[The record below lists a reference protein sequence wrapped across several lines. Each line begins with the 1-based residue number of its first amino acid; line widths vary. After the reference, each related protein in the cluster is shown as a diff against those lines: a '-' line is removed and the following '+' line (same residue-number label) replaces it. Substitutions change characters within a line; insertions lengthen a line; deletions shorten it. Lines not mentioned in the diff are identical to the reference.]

1 MVTNKFSH
9 HKKKEFKLIEYLV
22 ADFRRLHFL
31 LHGEAAGGIGLMGW
45 LGVCSP
51 RFIPIILCRLAFFFY
66 LHRLKLIAK
75 AMSLLNFFFF
85 GIEIGIRC
93 EIGKGLFF
101 PHTHGTVIG
110 AWSIGENITIYQGVT
125 IGARELDFSYLK
137 TSRPI
142 IGNDVVIATGAVILG
157 PVQIGNRS
165 RIGANS
171 VVLSSI
177 PDDALAV
184 GAPARVVEILN

>member
-1 MVTNKFSH
+1 MDTNKFSRDQRN
-9 HKKKEFKLIEYLV
+9 KFKFFEYLM

-31 LHGEAAGGIGLMGW
+31 LHGEVVGGIGLMGW
-45 LGVCSP
+45 LGVFSP
-51 RFIPIILCRLAFFFY
+51 RFIPIILCRLAYFFY
-66 LHRLKLIAK
+66 CHRLRPVAKL
-75 AMSLLNFFFF
+75 MSLLNFFFF

-93 EIGKGLFF
+93 EIGKGIFF

-110 AWSIGENITIYQGVT
+110 AWSMGENVTIYQGVT

-137 TSRPI
+137 ISRPI
-142 IGNDVVIATGAVILG
+142 IGNDVLIATGAVILG
-157 PVQIGNRS
+157 AVQIGNRS

-177 PDDALAV
+177 PDDVLAI
-184 GAPARVVEILN
+184 GAPAKVVEILN